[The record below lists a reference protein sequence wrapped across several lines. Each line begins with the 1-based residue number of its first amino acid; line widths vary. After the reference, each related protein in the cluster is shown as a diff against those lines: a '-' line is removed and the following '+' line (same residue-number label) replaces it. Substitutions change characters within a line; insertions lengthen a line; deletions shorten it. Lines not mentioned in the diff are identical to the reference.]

1 MVDQTHKLAAVCRLV
16 IERDR
21 TATGAVE
28 AQEWKLRHA
37 EIQKQAEEARR
48 EKKRRRAESE
58 LAVRSQVLNHVSC
71 TNLFLW
77 RYQTEVLAV
86 QP

>member
-1 MVDQTHKLAAVCRLV
+1 M

-21 TATGAVE
+21 TATAAVE
-28 AQEWKLRHA
+28 AQEWELRHA

-58 LAVRSQVLNHVSC
+58 LAVRSQVLHCGSC
-71 TNLFLW
+71 TKLF
-77 RYQTEVLAV
+77 V
-86 QP
+86 